1 MRQERL
7 QKYLVAAVPGFPAQ
21 ARLEVRQFQHGQS
34 NPTYL
39 LRALLASGAPA
50 QLYVLRKKPPGQVRC
65 GCFPSFLIT
74 KCSGLYSNLRCISVA
89 MCCQRSS
96 EQLF

>member
-21 ARLEVRQFQHGQS
+21 ARLEVQQFQHGQS

-39 LRALLASGAPA
+39 LRALPASGAPA
-50 QLYVLRKKPPGQVRC
+50 QLYVLRKKPPGQVCC
-65 GCFPSFLIT
+65 GFFLSDI
-74 KCSGLYSNLRCISVA
+74 
-89 MCCQRSS
+89 
-96 EQLF
+96 LFWL

>member
-7 QKYLVAAVPGFPAQ
+7 HKYLAAAVPGFPAQ

-39 LRALLASGAPA
+39 LRALPAGGAPA
-50 QLYVLRKKPPGQVRC
+50 QLFVLRKKPPGQVRC
-65 GCFPSFLIT
+65 GM
-74 KCSGLYSNLRCISVA
+74 YYVAYALRAC
-89 MCCQRSS
+89 
-96 EQLF
+96 